1 MVSDPVELCTRR
13 DCVGELHSVWED
25 VNLEEEL
32 YSQVETRSIIPLSL
46 FSNFLTSYKYV
57 FITDSETAVSL

>member
-1 MVSDPVELCTRR
+1 MYKKRLCRR
-13 DCVGELHSVWED
+13 ELHSVWED

-46 FSNFLTSYKYV
+46 FSNLSTSYKYV